1 MDKLGREKKS
11 RLQLQPLINWITRPY
26 ATLGKGSRVD
36 LFNFPVYALESQ
48 SAYWCT
54 HRTWHLTT
62 QSLSTVWHT
71 SFPEIW
77 PQPNSH
83 NPSQTFHNGLIRDK
97 IFCLILVTAAN
108 LLSLESIFEKSN
120 LSDSLKE
127 HCYFS
132 RYYDEI
138 CLHLKL
144 WDCIPWARY
153 NVRINCYQICN
164 CFFS

>member
-1 MDKLGREKKS
+1 MDKLGRGKKKKS

-48 SAYWCT
+48 SAYWCR

-108 LLSLESIFEKSN
+108 LLSLQSIFEKS
-120 LSDSLKE
+120 SFRQLKRTLLLFKILRRNMPALE
-127 HCYFS
+127 VMRLYPMGK
-132 RYYDEI
+132 I
-138 CLHLKL
+138 
-144 WDCIPWARY
+144 
-153 NVRINCYQICN
+153 
-164 CFFS
+164 